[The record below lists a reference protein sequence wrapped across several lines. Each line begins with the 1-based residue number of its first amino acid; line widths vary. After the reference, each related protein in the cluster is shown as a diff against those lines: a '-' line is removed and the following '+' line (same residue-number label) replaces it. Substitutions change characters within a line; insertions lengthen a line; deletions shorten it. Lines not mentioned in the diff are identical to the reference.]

1 MWSGR
6 TSEDIMKHYRNLI
19 GAVAFAALSMTVTG
33 AQAFDDSKYPD
44 WKGQWMGGWIH
55 RNPGVTG
62 QPSYDP
68 LKSDGRGQQAP
79 LTPEYQK
86 IHEASLA
93 DQANGGPGNDPQAA
107 CLPSGMPRMMIGYYP
122 MEIIITPDTTHLLME
137 HIHNFRRIYTDGRSW
152 PEDIDPS
159 FAGYSIGKW
168 VDEDGD
174 GRYDVLIVETRGLKG
189 PRAFDSTGLPL
200 HNDNQTIVK
209 ERIYQDKSNPNI
221 IYDEITTIDNALTRP
236 WTVTKNYNRDP
247 NPQPV
252 WREFICA
259 EANSWI
265 IIGKEGY
272 YVSADGRLMPT
283 RKDQPPPD
291 TTYFKQTQK

>member
-93 DQANGGPGNDPQAA
+93 DQANGGPGSDPQAA